1 MCTTVTTQEYDI
13 GLVTL
18 DRPVPV
24 SAYIRPVCLPAVPGE
39 LDTSRS
45 TLWFVTG
52 WGTTTSQREVLAQTL
67 QQVQVGKITPVNKQ
81 DQ

>member
-1 MCTTVTTQEYDI
+1 MYNTVTTQEYDI

-18 DRPVPV
+18 DRPVPM

-39 LDTSRS
+39 LDSSRT

-52 WGTTTSQREVLAQTL
+52 WGTTTQREVLAQTL
-67 QQVQVGKITPVNKQ
+67 QQVQVGKIIQ
-81 DQ
+81 GD